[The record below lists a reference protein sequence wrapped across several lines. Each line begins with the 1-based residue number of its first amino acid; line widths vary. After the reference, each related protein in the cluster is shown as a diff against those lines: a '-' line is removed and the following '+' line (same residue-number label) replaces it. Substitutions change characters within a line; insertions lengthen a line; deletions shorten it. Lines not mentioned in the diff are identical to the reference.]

1 MEAAFR
7 FLVVSPIR
15 LQKLLEMLVKVIILK
30 LIDLTFFH
38 ALSILSTFVVF
49 VDLTATLVFFQ
60 SVNLNRQIFLII

>member
-1 MEAAFR
+1 MEADFR

-49 VDLTATLVFFQ
+49 VDLQQPWFFF
-60 SVNLNRQIFLII
+60 NP